1 MVTKQKELL
10 ILITSLL
17 QQEVNIIIKSSIISS
32 MKNTSSTHFSRKR
45 GSIVLFALI
54 MLTAIGLY
62 IASTL
67 RNSVQEGRL
76 NERHFTTIQA
86 NNAAESVVEYGTS
99 QLIRRWRSQ
108 TIFRANEL
116 GPNSKP
122 LQLHGEALDFFK
134 RQDLP
139 ITNIALQGGIIP
151 PNARFYV
158 DPNDH
163 DNKHDP
169 HKGKNVFAR
178 NIEIYG
184 RATATHPITGAHTS
198 YAMQVFQLRDAPL
211 ISHAIFYNMD
221 LEFHPGPDMDIM
233 GPVHTNGDLYV
244 LSENNLYFH
253 GVVTAAGE
261 FRVGRKKSDQWP
273 NWTTN
278 HTAKKVW
285 FKDNAD
291 NWQNVYKGTG
301 NDRQSASYYQ
311 STSDFTSNSTWKDW
325 RTYTD
330 NKLGG
335 SVLSKAHGVY
345 VLNPVGYD
353 NYVRDETADGQ
364 DKTYNPS
371 YALIEPNLKF
381 DDPRYKGVGEEEK
394 FARKAGLIAKIYQA
408 GVDTIPSH
416 AARIRKRPNPDD
428 SWANGTL
435 NYLTDTNVTSSTL
448 TGQNTDYYVA
458 FYSLKRTDATEPNS
472 ELVVNERFVPKI
484 DPVTGETISVRHTE
498 VIEEPVLFNAS
509 FDRLG
514 TTPGNK
520 PSGNDANA
528 RFNNAT
534 AAQKLRKQFDD
545 MIAAHPYTQNSSGTT
560 TGGIRDYRVELTKP
574 RSESSISVIEINT
587 AALANILEVG
597 NHQLFSNYTPQ
608 NQYNGAL
615 YVEFP
620 KNNAYTPR
628 ADNLHVAKENLAL
641 LLTQGGGTDMTKGR
655 VPDPAYNKNVELR
668 DEGFTLVTNAPLYVK
683 GHFNADGNMNTP
695 SATDYNNSD
704 NPASPR
710 PPVALVADA
719 ITILSSS
726 WNISGVNTKNPAAAD
741 TEVAAALV
749 TGISPTNKNGVSV
762 ASGGSHNFPRFL
774 ENWSGKK
781 FRYRGALVGLFESE
795 IQSEPLERAD
805 GSAGHYSPP
814 NRQWGFYTPFAEGN
828 FPPIMPNVRDYK
840 KLDFRFLTKK
850 EYEDKLDAL
859 PW

>member
-1 MVTKQKELL
+1 
-10 ILITSLL
+10 
-17 QQEVNIIIKSSIISS
+17 
-32 MKNTSSTHFSRKR
+32 MKNKIKGRFNEKR
-45 GSIVLFALI
+45 GSIILFALV

-67 RNSVQEGRL
+67 RNSVHEGRM

-108 TIFRANEL
+108 TIFRENEL

-122 LQLHGEALDFFK
+122 LQLHSEALSFFK
-134 RQDLP
+134 NQNLV
-139 ITNIALQGGIIP
+139 ITDVNLQGGIIP

-158 DPNDH
+158 DPNDG
-163 DNKHDP
+163 DNDGDP
-169 HKGKNVFAR
+169 HRGKNVFAR

-184 RATATHPITGAHTS
+184 RATATHPITGAYTS

-233 GPVHTNGDLYV
+233 GPVHTNGDLYM
-244 LSENNLYFH
+244 LSENNLRFH
-253 GVVTAAGE
+253 GVVTAAGA
-261 FRVGRKKSDQWP
+261 FKVGRMKADQWP

-301 NDRQSASYYQ
+301 NDRHSSSYYQ
-311 STSDFTSNSTWKDW
+311 SNTDFTSNSTWKDW

-353 NYVRDETADGQ
+353 DYVPDTTADGQ

-381 DDPRYKGVGEEEK
+381 NDPRYKGIGEEEK
-394 FARKAGLIAKIYQA
+394 FARKVGLIAKVYQA
-408 GVDTIPSH
+408 GVDTIPTH
-416 AARIRKRPNPDD
+416 AARIRKRPNVDD
-428 SWANGTL
+428 GWSNIMTSHL
-435 NYLTDTNVTSSTL
+435 SNQNVTPSNYNS
-448 TGQNTDYYVA
+448 DYYVA
-458 FYSLKRTDATEPNS
+458 FYTVKREDSTNPNS
-472 ELVVNERFVPKI
+472 DPAVNERFVSKT
-484 DPVTGETISVRHTE
+484 DPITGEVTSVRQTE
-498 VIEEPVLFNAS
+498 VIEEPVYFNQN
-509 FDRLG
+509 FDRTG
-514 TTPGNK
+514 DSPGPKRSSYN
-520 PSGNDANA
+520 SASTG
-528 RFNNAT
+528 
-534 AAQKLRKQFDD
+534 QKLRKQFDD
-545 MIAAHPYTQNSSGTT
+545 MIAAHPYTQNSSGAT

-587 AALANILEVG
+587 AALANIVEDG
-597 NHQLFSNYTPQ
+597 EHQLFSNYVPK

-620 KNNAYTPR
+620 RSNSYTPR
-628 ADNLHVAKENLAL
+628 ADKLHVARENLGL
-641 LLTQGGGTDMTKGR
+641 LLTQGGGTDLSKGR
-655 VPDPAYNKNVELR
+655 VPDPSYNKNVELR
-668 DEGFTLVTNAPLYVK
+668 DEGFTLVTNGPLYVK

-695 SATDYNNSD
+695 SSSDFNNSD
-704 NPASPR
+704 SPSNPR

-719 ITILSSS
+719 ITILSNS
-726 WNISGVNTKNPAAAD
+726 WNISNVNTKNPGASD
-741 TEVAAALV
+741 TEFAAALV
-749 TGISPTNKNGVSV
+749 TGISPTNKNGVTV

-774 ENWSGKK
+774 ENWGGKK
-781 FRYRGALVGLFESE
+781 FRYKGALVALFESE
-795 IQSEPLERAD
+795 IQSEPLENAS
-805 GSAGHYSPP
+805 GGAGHYSPP
-814 NRQWGFYTPFAEGN
+814 QRQWGFYTPFAEGD

-840 KLDFRFLTKK
+840 KLDFRFLTKT
-850 EYEDKLDAL
+850 EYEQKLAAL
-859 PW
+859 PWSSN

>member
-1 MVTKQKELL
+1 M
-10 ILITSLL
+10 
-17 QQEVNIIIKSSIISS
+17 NNIKSK
-32 MKNTSSTHFSRKR
+32 MQKNRR
-45 GSIVLFALI
+45 GSIILFALV
-54 MLTAIGLY
+54 MLTAISVY
-62 IASTL
+62 IALTL
-67 RNSVQEGRL
+67 KNSVQESRM

-116 GPNSKP
+116 SPGSKP
-122 LQLHGEALDFFK
+122 LQIHSEAKDFFQ
-134 RQDLP
+134 RQELP
-139 ITNIALQGGIIP
+139 ITDIELQGGIIP

-184 RATATHPITGAHTS
+184 RATVTHPVVGSYTS

-221 LEFHPGPDMDIM
+221 LEFHPGPNMDIM
-233 GPVHTNGDLYV
+233 GPVHTNGDLFI

-261 FRVGRKKSDQWP
+261 FRVGRKKADQWP

-285 FKDNAD
+285 FKDSAD
-291 NWQNVYKGTG
+291 NWQNVFKGSG
-301 NDRQSASYYQ
+301 NEKQSASYYQ
-311 STSDFTSNSTWKDW
+311 STTDFSSNSTWKDW
-325 RTYTD
+325 RAFTD

-353 NYVRDETADGQ
+353 DYTPDEVADGR
-364 DKTYNPS
+364 DTTYNPS
-371 YALIEPNLKF
+371 YALIEPNL
-381 DDPRYKGVGEEEK
+381 PLEHTQHKGLGEEEK
-394 FARKAGLIAKIYQA
+394 FARKVGLIAKIYQA
-408 GVDTIPSH
+408 GVDTIPDH
-416 AARIRKRPNPDD
+416 AARIRKRPNVDD
-428 SWANGTL
+428 SWSNRTL
-435 NYLTDTNVTSSTL
+435 NYLTDTSVTDANLQSY
-448 TGQNTDYYVA
+448 NTDYYVA
-458 FYSLKRTDATEPNS
+458 FYTLKREDPTEPNS
-472 ELVVNERFVPKI
+472 DLVLNERFVSQT
-484 DPVTGETISVRHTE
+484 DPVTGETIQVRQTA
-498 VIEEPVLFNAS
+498 VIEEPVYLNS
-509 FDRLG
+509 GFDRLG
-514 TTPGNK
+514 NSPGSK
-520 PSGNDANA
+520 PSGSNA
-528 RFNNAT
+528 TNRLANAT

-545 MIAAHPYTQNSSGTT
+545 MIAAHPYTQNSSGNT

-574 RSESSISVIEINT
+574 RAESSISAIEINL
-587 AALANILEVG
+587 AALANIIEDG
-597 NHQLFSNYTPQ
+597 EHPLFDNYVPK

-620 KNNAYTPR
+620 KNSSYTTR
-628 ADNLHVAKENLAL
+628 TDNLYVARENIAL
-641 LLTQGGGTDMTKGR
+641 LLTQGGGSDTTLGR

-668 DEGFTLVTNAPLYVK
+668 DEGFTLVTNGPLYVK

-695 SATDYNNSD
+695 SSSDYNNSD

-719 ITILSSS
+719 ITILSNS
-726 WNISGVNTKNPAAAD
+726 WNISGVNTRNPAASD
-741 TEVAAALV
+741 TEVAAALI

-805 GSAGHYSPP
+805 GSAGQYSPP

-840 KLDFRFLTKK
+840 KLDFRFLTKA
-850 EYEDKLDAL
+850 EYEQKLDAL